1 MGAVERHRRL
11 GPQPAQH
18 LDLFL
23 GASAP
28 IPEVLAERLVFD
40 CVPTQSDAEPEL
52 ATGEQ
57 VDLGGLFGHQRG
69 LPLRQDDHPGD
80 QFEVR
85 QPGKESEQDER
96 FVEGGVDVIRSL
108 PTLVHVGVGAEH
120 MVVDQDVGVAEFFDA
135 LPVRPGRSN
144 GRRRVRSGMS
154 PDAHGVCNLAGSP
167 NFRQQN
173 PRRRDRRH

>member
-1 MGAVERHRRL
+1 M
-11 GPQPAQH
+11 
-18 LDLFL
+18 
-23 GASAP
+23 
-28 IPEVLAERLVFD
+28 
-40 CVPTQSDAEPEL
+40 
-52 ATGEQ
+52 
-57 VDLGGLFGHQRG
+57 
-69 LPLRQDDHPGD
+69 RQDDHPGD

-135 LPVRPGRSN
+135 LTVRLDGSTVAAEFGLRECHS
-144 GRRRVRSGMS
+144 
-154 PDAHGVCNLAGSP
+154 DAHGVCNLAGSP
-167 NFRQQN
+167 ELPESRT